1 MPDKR
6 ADRKFLVGTL
16 LLIISMV
23 LPIGLSNAMP
33 PVERSV
39 LANKL
44 TVLVFEDH
52 SIPAVTIELLVA
64 AGSWQDP
71 RGLNGIANLTAK
83 SILLG
88 TRQLTFDQINDRL
101 DFLGASLDADCTKDF
116 ANLTMQVLKKDLD
129 AGFGLFMDVL
139 TEPTFPDSDVAGEKG
154 NIIGKLRS
162 LEDQPMEVANRAFE
176 KALFLDSPYA
186 FPVEGTEKS
195 LAGIDRE
202 ALVKFYSAFY
212 RPNNSILVVGGDIT
226 PEEVKGRLLPRLL
239 DWKPADIQ
247 QMKLVPTFARE
258 HVTVA
263 VDKPVTQ
270 ATIIIGGPGVERS
283 NRDYYALSVMNH
295 ILGSGELNSRLAAQ
309 IRVKAGLAY
318 AVQSVVAARK
328 YAGSLRI
335 IIQTKNPTARDTISM
350 AISEMERMQR
360 EPVSEAE
367 LQEARKFLIG
377 NFPLRYGS
385 TQQEYAKFRAQIEFF
400 GLGMDYP
407 EKYSSL
413 INSIT
418 AEDVLRV
425 AREHLKPRDHV
436 LTVVADQEKAG
447 MK

>member
-1 MPDKR
+1 MPDIR
-6 ADRKFLVGTL
+6 MDGRFLVAAA
-16 LLIISMV
+16 LLIFSMV
-23 LPIGLSNAMP
+23 LPVGLCSAMP

-39 LANKL
+39 LENKL

-52 SIPAVTIELLVA
+52 SIPAVTLELLVA

-71 RGLNGIANLTAK
+71 QGQNGVANLTAK
-83 SILLG
+83 SLLLG

-139 TEPTFPDSDVAGEKG
+139 TDPTFPDSDVASERD

-176 KALFLDSPYA
+176 KALFLDSPYS

-195 LAGIDRE
+195 LSGIDRE
-202 ALVKFYSAFY
+202 ALMKFYSAFY

-226 PEEVKGRLLPRLL
+226 AEEVTNRLLPRLL
-239 DWKPADIQ
+239 DWKPADTPQI
-247 QMKLVPTFARE
+247 KLVPAFAGG
-258 HVTVA
+258 HITVA

-270 ATIIIGGPGVERS
+270 ATIIIGFPGIERA
-283 NRDYYALSVMNH
+283 NKDYYALSVMNH
-295 ILGSGELNSRLAAQ
+295 ILGSGELNSRLAAE

-335 IIQTKNPTARDTISM
+335 IIQTKNTTARDAISM
-350 AISEMERMQR
+350 AVSEMERIQR

-407 EKYSSL
+407 EKYSSI

-425 AREHLKPRDHV
+425 ARQYLKPRDHV
-436 LTVVADQEKAG
+436 LTVVADLEKAG
-447 MK
+447 IK